1 MVFYFSDH
9 PALFLNSG
17 VSGFILPNALKPLLL
32 ISNPPVASKHI
43 LFLRSIYIN
52 LDLPILQSEGECLRG
67 EVDEDSM
74 IGGSPSLNGMGVRTG
89 SPSLSVEG
97 SGASSNSTNSLL
109 PHVGHLVTCSP
120 TIK

>member
-1 MVFYFSDH
+1 MPD
-9 PALFLNSG
+9 
-17 VSGFILPNALKPLLL
+17 ALKPLLL
-32 ISNPPVASKHI
+32 ISNSPVASKHI
-43 LFLRSIYIN
+43 LFLYIIN

-74 IGGSPSLNGMGVRTG
+74 IGGSPSLDGMGVRTG

-120 TIK
+120 AIK